1 MDLRNKMTNPTSLK
15 LLIFGGTGVLGQAIA
30 AKFKSHGYEV
40 TYGVRKVSNPKDQFL
55 LPITNTPVPDLLKGQ
70 LFDAIIFAQGANI
83 NDSVMNNS
91 LDDLNKLFEANVS
104 FITETTKSLI
114 SLNLIKHK
122 AKMVVLSS
130 FWEQVTR
137 QEKMSYTITKAAVG
151 GLVRSLAVDLG
162 RQKKILV
169 NGILPGIVNSP
180 MVARTLSPE
189 QIANVVSQ
197 TPIGELATP
206 VDVANS
212 VYMFGSDLNTGIS
225 GQSIFVDR
233 GFSVAR
239 TI

>member
-1 MDLRNKMTNPTSLK
+1 MPN
-15 LLIFGGTGVLGQAIA
+15 LLIFGSTGALGSAILEKYRA
-30 AKFKSHGYEV
+30 EKWDV
-40 TYGVRKVSNPKDQFL
+40 TCAVRKVVNDCDIQ
-55 LPITNTPVPDLLKGQ
+55 LPLTSDALGSKK
-70 LFDAIIFAQGANI
+70 FDAVVFAQGANV
-83 NDSVMNNS
+83 NGSAMQTGTKE
-91 LDDLNKLFEANVS
+91 LNELFEANVTVIAES
-104 FITETTKSLI
+104 VSTLMGANAINEGGR
-114 SLNLIKHK
+114 
-122 AKMVVLSS
+122 VVILSS
-130 FWEQVTR
+130 IWEQFTR
-137 QEKMSYTITKAAVG
+137 QEKFAYSVTKAAVG

-189 QIANVVSQ
+189 QIANVLSQ

-212 VYMFGSDLNTGIS
+212 VYMFGSALNTGIS

>member
-1 MDLRNKMTNPTSLK
+1 MPN
-15 LLIFGGTGVLGQAIA
+15 LLIFGSTGTLGGAILDKYRA
-30 AKFKSHGYEV
+30 EKWDV
-40 TYGVRKVSNPKDQFL
+40 TCAVRKVINDCDIQ
-55 LPITNTPVPDLLKGQ
+55 LPLTSAVLGSKK
-70 LFDAIIFAQGANI
+70 FDAVVFAQGANV
-83 NDSVMNNS
+83 NGSAMQTGTKE
-91 LDDLNKLFEANVS
+91 LNELFEANVTVIAES
-104 FITETTKSLI
+104 VSTLMGAGAINEGGR
-114 SLNLIKHK
+114 
-122 AKMVVLSS
+122 VVILSS
-130 FWEQVTR
+130 LWEQFTR
-137 QEKMSYTITKAAVG
+137 QEKFAYSVTKAAVG

-169 NGILPGIVNSP
+169 NGILPGIINSP

-197 TPIGELATP
+197 TPVGDLATP

-212 VYMFGSDLNTGIS
+212 VYMFGSSLNTGIS

>member
-1 MDLRNKMTNPTSLK
+1 MPN
-15 LLIFGGTGVLGQAIA
+15 LLIFGSTGTLGGAILDKYRA
-30 AKFKSHGYEV
+30 EKWDITCA
-40 TYGVRKVSNPKDQFL
+40 VRKVVNDCDIQ
-55 LPITNTPVPDLLKGQ
+55 LPLTSAVLGSKK
-70 LFDAIIFAQGANI
+70 FDVVVFAQGANV
-83 NDSVMNNS
+83 NGSAMQTGTKE
-91 LDDLNKLFEANVS
+91 LNELFEANVTVIAES
-104 FITETTKSLI
+104 VSVLMGAGSINEGGR
-114 SLNLIKHK
+114 
-122 AKMVVLSS
+122 VVILSS
-130 FWEQVTR
+130 LWEQFTR
-137 QEKMSYTITKAAVG
+137 QEKFAYSVTKAAVG

-169 NGILPGIVNSP
+169 NGILPGIINSP

-197 TPIGELATP
+197 TPIGDLATP

-212 VYMFGSDLNTGIS
+212 VYMFGSSLNTGIS

>member
-1 MDLRNKMTNPTSLK
+1 MPN
-15 LLIFGGTGVLGQAIA
+15 LLIFGSTGTLGGAILDKYRA
-30 AKFKSHGYEV
+30 EKWDV
-40 TYGVRKVSNPKDQFL
+40 TCAVRKVVNDCDIQ
-55 LPITNTPVPDLLKGQ
+55 VPLTSDVLGSRK
-70 LFDAIIFAQGANI
+70 FDAVVFAQGANV
-83 NDSVMNNS
+83 NGSAMQTGTKE
-91 LDDLNKLFEANVS
+91 LNELFEANVTVIAES
-104 FITETTKSLI
+104 VSTLMGADAINEGGR
-114 SLNLIKHK
+114 
-122 AKMVVLSS
+122 VVILSS
-130 FWEQVTR
+130 LWEQFTR
-137 QEKMSYTITKAAVG
+137 QEKFAYSVTKAAVG

-169 NGILPGIVNSP
+169 NGILPGIINSP

-197 TPIGELATP
+197 TPVGDLATP

-212 VYMFGSDLNTGIS
+212 VYMFGSTLNTGIS

>member
-1 MDLRNKMTNPTSLK
+1 MPN
-15 LLIFGGTGVLGQAIA
+15 LLIFGSTGTLGGAILDKYRA
-30 AKFKSHGYEV
+30 EKWDITCA
-40 TYGVRKVSNPKDQFL
+40 VRKVVNDCDIQ
-55 LPITNTPVPDLLKGQ
+55 LPLTSVVLGSRK
-70 LFDAIIFAQGANI
+70 FDAVVFAQGANV
-83 NDSVMNNS
+83 NGSAMQTGTKE
-91 LDDLNKLFEANVS
+91 LNELFEANVTVIAES
-104 FITETTKSLI
+104 VSTLMGANAINEGGR
-114 SLNLIKHK
+114 
-122 AKMVVLSS
+122 VVILSS
-130 FWEQVTR
+130 LWEQFTR
-137 QEKMSYTITKAAVG
+137 QEKFAYSVTKAAVG

>member
-1 MDLRNKMTNPTSLK
+1 MPS
-15 LLIFGGTGVLGQAIA
+15 LLIFGSTGTLGGAILDKYRA
-30 AKFKSHGYEV
+30 EKWDV
-40 TYGVRKVSNPKDQFL
+40 TCAVRKVVNDCDIQ
-55 LPITNTPVPDLLKGQ
+55 LPLTSAILASKK
-70 LFDAIIFAQGANI
+70 FDAVVFAQGANV
-83 NDSVMNNS
+83 NGSAMQTGTKE
-91 LDDLNKLFEANVS
+91 LKELFEANVTVIAES
-104 FITETTKSLI
+104 VSTLMGINAINEGGR
-114 SLNLIKHK
+114 
-122 AKMVVLSS
+122 VVILSS
-130 FWEQVTR
+130 IWEQFTR
-137 QEKMSYTITKAAVG
+137 QEKFAYSVTKAAVG

-189 QIANVVSQ
+189 QIANVLSQ

-206 VDVANS
+206 ADVANS
-212 VYMFGSDLNTGIS
+212 VYMFGSALNTGIS

>member
-1 MDLRNKMTNPTSLK
+1 MPS
-15 LLIFGGTGVLGQAIA
+15 LLIFGSTGTLGGAILDKYRAEKWDVTCAVRKVVNDCDIQLPLTSGVLGS
-30 AKFKSHGYEV
+30 KK
-40 TYGVRKVSNPKDQFL
+40 
-55 LPITNTPVPDLLKGQ
+55 
-70 LFDAIIFAQGANI
+70 FDAVVFAQGANV
-83 NDSVMNNS
+83 NGSAMQTGTKE
-91 LDDLNKLFEANVS
+91 LNELFEANVTVIAES
-104 FITETTKSLI
+104 VSTLMGANAINEGGR
-114 SLNLIKHK
+114 
-122 AKMVVLSS
+122 VVILSS
-130 FWEQVTR
+130 LWEQFTR
-137 QEKMSYTITKAAVG
+137 QEKFAYSVTKAAVG

-169 NGILPGIVNSP
+169 NGILPGIINSP

-197 TPIGELATP
+197 TPVGDLATP

-212 VYMFGSDLNTGIS
+212 VYMFGSNLNTGIS

>member
-1 MDLRNKMTNPTSLK
+1 MPN
-15 LLIFGGTGVLGQAIA
+15 LLIFGSTGTLGGAILDKYRA
-30 AKFKSHGYEV
+30 EKWDV
-40 TYGVRKVSNPKDQFL
+40 TCAVRKVVNDCDIQ
-55 LPITNTPVPDLLKGQ
+55 LPLTSAVLGSKK
-70 LFDAIIFAQGANI
+70 FDAVVFAQGANV
-83 NDSVMNNS
+83 NGSAMQTGTKE
-91 LDDLNKLFEANVS
+91 LNELFEANVTVIAES
-104 FITETTKSLI
+104 VSTLI
-114 SLNLIKHK
+114 GAGAINEGGR
-122 AKMVVLSS
+122 VVILSS
-130 FWEQVTR
+130 LWEQFTR
-137 QEKMSYTITKAAVG
+137 QEKFAYSVTKAAVG

-197 TPIGELATP
+197 TPVGDLATP

-212 VYMFGSDLNTGIS
+212 VYMFGSSLNTGIS

>member
-1 MDLRNKMTNPTSLK
+1 MPN
-15 LLIFGGTGVLGQAIA
+15 LLIFGSTGTLGGAILERYRA
-30 AKFKSHGYEV
+30 EKWDV
-40 TYGVRKVSNPKDQFL
+40 TCAVRKVVNDCDIQ
-55 LPITNTPVPDLLKGQ
+55 LPLTSDVIGGKK
-70 LFDAIIFAQGANI
+70 FDAVVFAQGANV
-83 NDSVMNNS
+83 NGSAMQTGTKE
-91 LDDLNKLFEANVS
+91 LNELFEANVTVIAES
-104 FITETTKSLI
+104 VSTLMGANAINEGGR
-114 SLNLIKHK
+114 
-122 AKMVVLSS
+122 VVILSS
-130 FWEQVTR
+130 LWEQFTR
-137 QEKMSYTITKAAVG
+137 QEKFAYSVTKAAVG

-189 QIANVVSQ
+189 QVANVLGQ
-197 TPIGELATP
+197 TPGGELASP

-212 VYMFGSDLNTGIS
+212 VYMFGSALNTGIS

>member
-1 MDLRNKMTNPTSLK
+1 MPS
-15 LLIFGGTGVLGQAIA
+15 LLIFGSTGTLGGAILDKYRA
-30 AKFKSHGYEV
+30 EKWDV
-40 TYGVRKVSNPKDQFL
+40 TCAVRKVVNDCDIQ
-55 LPITNTPVPDLLKGQ
+55 LPLTSAILASKK
-70 LFDAIIFAQGANI
+70 FDAVVFAQGANV
-83 NDSVMNNS
+83 NGSAMQTGTKE
-91 LDDLNKLFEANVS
+91 LNELFEANVTVIAES
-104 FITETTKSLI
+104 VSTLMGANAINEGGR
-114 SLNLIKHK
+114 
-122 AKMVVLSS
+122 VVILSS
-130 FWEQVTR
+130 LWEQFTR
-137 QEKMSYTITKAAVG
+137 QEKFAYSVTKAAVG

-169 NGILPGIVNSP
+169 NGILPGIINSP

-197 TPIGELATP
+197 TPVGDLATT

-212 VYMFGSDLNTGIS
+212 VYMFGSNLNTGIS

>member
-1 MDLRNKMTNPTSLK
+1 MPN
-15 LLIFGGTGVLGQAIA
+15 LLIFGSTGTLGGAILDKYRA
-30 AKFKSHGYEV
+30 EKWDITCA
-40 TYGVRKVSNPKDQFL
+40 VRKVVNDCDIQ
-55 LPITNTPVPDLLKGQ
+55 LPLTSAILGDKK
-70 LFDAIIFAQGANI
+70 FDAVVFAQGANV
-83 NDSVMNNS
+83 NGSAMQTGTKE
-91 LDDLNKLFEANVS
+91 LNELFEANVTVIAES
-104 FITETTKSLI
+104 VSVLMGAGSINEGGR
-114 SLNLIKHK
+114 
-122 AKMVVLSS
+122 VVILSS
-130 FWEQVTR
+130 LWEQFTR
-137 QEKMSYTITKAAVG
+137 QEKFAYSVTKAAVG

-169 NGILPGIVNSP
+169 NGILPGIINSP

-197 TPIGELATP
+197 TPIGDLATP

-212 VYMFGSDLNTGIS
+212 VYMFGSSLNTGIS

>member
-1 MDLRNKMTNPTSLK
+1 MPN
-15 LLIFGGTGVLGQAIA
+15 LLIFGSTGTLGGAILDKYRAEKWDITCAVRKVVNDCDIQLPLTSGVLG
-30 AKFKSHGYEV
+30 S
-40 TYGVRKVSNPKDQFL
+40 RK
-55 LPITNTPVPDLLKGQ
+55 
-70 LFDAIIFAQGANI
+70 FDAVVFAQGANVNGSAMQTGTKELI
-83 NDSVMNNS
+83 E
-91 LDDLNKLFEANVS
+91 LFEANVTVIAES
-104 FITETTKSLI
+104 VSTLMGANAINEGGR
-114 SLNLIKHK
+114 
-122 AKMVVLSS
+122 VVILSS
-130 FWEQVTR
+130 LWEQFTR
-137 QEKMSYTITKAAVG
+137 QEKFAYSVTKAAVG

-212 VYMFGSDLNTGIS
+212 VYMFGSSLNTGIS

>member
-1 MDLRNKMTNPTSLK
+1 MPN
-15 LLIFGGTGVLGQAIA
+15 LLIFGSTGTLGGAILDKYRA
-30 AKFKSHGYEV
+30 EKWDITCA
-40 TYGVRKVSNPKDQFL
+40 VRKVVNDCDIQ
-55 LPITNTPVPDLLKGQ
+55 LPLTSAILGDKK
-70 LFDAIIFAQGANI
+70 FDAVVFAQGANV
-83 NDSVMNNS
+83 NGSAMQTGTKE
-91 LDDLNKLFEANVS
+91 LNELFEANVTVIAES
-104 FITETTKSLI
+104 VSALMGAGSINEGGR
-114 SLNLIKHK
+114 
-122 AKMVVLSS
+122 VVILSS
-130 FWEQVTR
+130 LWEQFTR
-137 QEKMSYTITKAAVG
+137 QEKFAYSVTKAAVG

-169 NGILPGIVNSP
+169 NGILPGIINSP

-197 TPIGELATP
+197 TPIGDLATP

-212 VYMFGSDLNTGIS
+212 VYMFGSSLNTGIS

>member
-1 MDLRNKMTNPTSLK
+1 MPN
-15 LLIFGGTGVLGQAIA
+15 LLIFGSTGTLGGAILDKYRA
-30 AKFKSHGYEV
+30 EKWDV
-40 TYGVRKVSNPKDQFL
+40 TCAVRKVVNDCDIQ
-55 LPITNTPVPDLLKGQ
+55 LPLTSDVLGSRK
-70 LFDAIIFAQGANI
+70 FDAVVFAQGANV
-83 NDSVMNNS
+83 NGSAMQTGTKE
-91 LDDLNKLFEANVS
+91 LNELFEANVTVIAES
-104 FITETTKSLI
+104 ASTLMGANAINEG
-114 SLNLIKHK
+114 
-122 AKMVVLSS
+122 ARVVILSS
-130 FWEQVTR
+130 LWEQFTR
-137 QEKMSYTITKAAVG
+137 QEKFAYSVTKAAVG

-169 NGILPGIVNSP
+169 NGILPGIINSP

-197 TPIGELATP
+197 TPIGDLATP

-212 VYMFGSDLNTGIS
+212 VYMFGSALNTGIS

>member
-1 MDLRNKMTNPTSLK
+1 MPN
-15 LLIFGGTGVLGQAIA
+15 LLIFGSTGTLGGAILDKYRAEKWGVTCA
-30 AKFKSHGYEV
+30 
-40 TYGVRKVSNPKDQFL
+40 VRKVVNDCDIQ
-55 LPITNTPVPDLLKGQ
+55 LPLTSAILGDKK
-70 LFDAIIFAQGANI
+70 FDAVVFAQGANV
-83 NDSVMNNS
+83 NGSAMQTGTKE
-91 LDDLNKLFEANVS
+91 LNELFEANVTVIAES
-104 FITETTKSLI
+104 VSVLMGADAINEGGR
-114 SLNLIKHK
+114 
-122 AKMVVLSS
+122 VVILSS
-130 FWEQVTR
+130 LWEQFAR
-137 QEKMSYTITKAAVG
+137 QEKFAYSVTKAAVG

-169 NGILPGIVNSP
+169 NGILPGIINSP

-197 TPIGELATP
+197 TPIGELAST

-212 VYMFGSDLNTGIS
+212 VYMFGSSLNTGIS

>member
-1 MDLRNKMTNPTSLK
+1 MPS
-15 LLIFGGTGVLGQAIA
+15 LLIFGSTGTLGGAILEKYRA
-30 AKFKSHGYEV
+30 EKWDV
-40 TYGVRKVSNPKDQFL
+40 TCAVRKVVNDCDIQLPLTSNVLDGK
-55 LPITNTPVPDLLKGQ
+55 K
-70 LFDAIIFAQGANI
+70 FDAVVFAQGANV
-83 NDSVMNNS
+83 NGSAMQTGTKE
-91 LDDLNKLFEANVS
+91 LKELFEANVTVIAES
-104 FITETTKSLI
+104 ISSLMGKNAI
-114 SLNLIKHK
+114 NEGGR
-122 AKMVVLSS
+122 VVILSS
-130 FWEQVTR
+130 IWEQFTR
-137 QEKMSYTITKAAVG
+137 QEKFAYSVTKAAVG

-189 QIANVVSQ
+189 QIANVLSQ

-212 VYMFGSDLNTGIS
+212 VYMFGSSLNTGIS

>member
-1 MDLRNKMTNPTSLK
+1 MRPQIIAQDSSDSNFV
-15 LLIFGGTGVLGQAIA
+15 LLAVENYTV
-30 AKFKSHGYEV
+30 
-40 TYGVRKVSNPKDQFL
+40 
-55 LPITNTPVPDLLKGQ
+55 LLKFFHVIHKRFNYTIHAVQ
-70 LFDAIIFAQGANI
+70 FHILLKCQGANV
-83 NDSVMNNS
+83 NGSAMQTGTKE
-91 LDDLNKLFEANVS
+91 LNELFEANVTVIAES
-104 FITETTKSLI
+104 VSTLMGANAINEGGR
-114 SLNLIKHK
+114 
-122 AKMVVLSS
+122 VVILSS
-130 FWEQVTR
+130 LWEQFTR
-137 QEKMSYTITKAAVG
+137 QEKFAYSVTKAAVG

-189 QIANVVSQ
+189 QIANVLSQ

-206 VDVANS
+206 ADVANS
-212 VYMFGSDLNTGIS
+212 VYMFGSALNTGIS

>member
-1 MDLRNKMTNPTSLK
+1 MPN
-15 LLIFGGTGVLGQAIA
+15 LLIFGSTGTLGGAILDKYRA
-30 AKFKSHGYEV
+30 EKWDV
-40 TYGVRKVSNPKDQFL
+40 TCTVRKVVNDCDIQ
-55 LPITNTPVPDLLKGQ
+55 LPLTSAVLGSKK
-70 LFDAIIFAQGANI
+70 FDAVVFAQGANV
-83 NDSVMNNS
+83 NGSAMQTGTKE
-91 LDDLNKLFEANVS
+91 LNELFEANVTVIAES
-104 FITETTKSLI
+104 VSTLMGAGSINEGGR
-114 SLNLIKHK
+114 
-122 AKMVVLSS
+122 VVILSS
-130 FWEQVTR
+130 LWEQFTR
-137 QEKMSYTITKAAVG
+137 QEKFAYSVTKAAVG

-189 QIANVVSQ
+189 QIANVLSQ

-212 VYMFGSDLNTGIS
+212 VYMFGSALNTGIS

>member
-1 MDLRNKMTNPTSLK
+1 MPS
-15 LLIFGGTGVLGQAIA
+15 LLIFGSTGTLGGAILDKYRA
-30 AKFKSHGYEV
+30 EKWDV
-40 TYGVRKVSNPKDQFL
+40 TCAVRKVVNDCDIQ
-55 LPITNTPVPDLLKGQ
+55 LPLTAAVLGSKK
-70 LFDAIIFAQGANI
+70 FDAVVFAQGANV
-83 NDSVMNNS
+83 NGSAMQTGTKE
-91 LDDLNKLFEANVS
+91 LNELFEANVTVIAES
-104 FITETTKSLI
+104 VSTLMGANAINEG
-114 SLNLIKHK
+114 
-122 AKMVVLSS
+122 ARVVILSS
-130 FWEQVTR
+130 LWEQFTR
-137 QEKMSYTITKAAVG
+137 QEKFAYSVTKAAVG

-169 NGILPGIVNSP
+169 NGILPGIINSP

-197 TPIGELATP
+197 TPVGNLATP

-212 VYMFGSDLNTGIS
+212 VYMFGSNLNTGIS

>member
-1 MDLRNKMTNPTSLK
+1 MPN
-15 LLIFGGTGVLGQAIA
+15 LLILGSTGALGGAILE
-30 AKFKSHGYEV
+30 KYRVEKWDV
-40 TYGVRKVSNPKDQFL
+40 TCAVRKVVNSCDIQ
-55 LPITNTPVPDLLKGQ
+55 LPLTPDALGSKK
-70 LFDAIIFAQGANI
+70 FDAVVFAQGANV
-83 NDSVMNNS
+83 NGSAMQTGTKE
-91 LDDLNKLFEANVS
+91 LNELFEANVTVIAES
-104 FITETTKSLI
+104 VSTLMGANAINEGGR
-114 SLNLIKHK
+114 
-122 AKMVVLSS
+122 VVILSS
-130 FWEQVTR
+130 LWEQFTR
-137 QEKMSYTITKAAVG
+137 QEKFAYSVTKAAVG

-212 VYMFGSDLNTGIS
+212 VYMFGSNLNTGIS

-233 GFSVAR
+233 GFSIAR

>member
-1 MDLRNKMTNPTSLK
+1 MPN
-15 LLIFGGTGVLGQAIA
+15 LLIFGSTGTLGGAILDKYRA
-30 AKFKSHGYEV
+30 EKWDITCA
-40 TYGVRKVSNPKDQFL
+40 VRKVVNDCDIQ
-55 LPITNTPVPDLLKGQ
+55 LPLTSDVLGSRK
-70 LFDAIIFAQGANI
+70 FDAVVFAQGANV
-83 NDSVMNNS
+83 NGSAMQTGTKE
-91 LDDLNKLFEANVS
+91 LNELFEANVTVIAES
-104 FITETTKSLI
+104 VSTLMGANAINEGGR
-114 SLNLIKHK
+114 
-122 AKMVVLSS
+122 VVILSS
-130 FWEQVTR
+130 LWEQFTR
-137 QEKMSYTITKAAVG
+137 QEKFAYSVTKAAVG

-169 NGILPGIVNSP
+169 NGILPGIINSP

-212 VYMFGSDLNTGIS
+212 VYMFGSRLNTGIS

>member
-1 MDLRNKMTNPTSLK
+1 MPN
-15 LLIFGGTGVLGQAIA
+15 LLIFGSTGTLGGAILDKYRA
-30 AKFKSHGYEV
+30 EKWDV
-40 TYGVRKVSNPKDQFL
+40 TCAVRKVVNDCDIQ
-55 LPITNTPVPDLLKGQ
+55 LPLTSDVLGSKK
-70 LFDAIIFAQGANI
+70 FDAVVFAQGANV
-83 NDSVMNNS
+83 NGSAMQTGTKE
-91 LDDLNKLFEANVS
+91 LNELFEANVTVIAES
-104 FITETTKSLI
+104 I
-114 SLNLIKHK
+114 STLMGANAINEG
-122 AKMVVLSS
+122 ARVVILSS
-130 FWEQVTR
+130 LWEQFTR
-137 QEKMSYTITKAAVG
+137 QEKFAYSVTKAAVG

-169 NGILPGIVNSP
+169 NGILPGIINSP

-197 TPIGELATP
+197 TPVGDLATQ

-212 VYMFGSDLNTGIS
+212 VYMFGSALNTGIS

>member
-1 MDLRNKMTNPTSLK
+1 MPD
-15 LLIFGGTGVLGQAIA
+15 LLIFGSTGTLGGAILERYRA
-30 AKFKSHGYEV
+30 EKWDV
-40 TYGVRKVSNPKDQFL
+40 TCAVRKVVNDCDIQLPLTSDVLGSNK
-55 LPITNTPVPDLLKGQ
+55 
-70 LFDAIIFAQGANI
+70 FDAVVFAQGANV
-83 NDSVMNNS
+83 NGSAMQTGTKE
-91 LDDLNKLFEANVS
+91 LNELFEANVTVIAES
-104 FITETTKSLI
+104 VSTLMGANAINEGGR
-114 SLNLIKHK
+114 
-122 AKMVVLSS
+122 VVILSS
-130 FWEQVTR
+130 LWEQFTR
-137 QEKMSYTITKAAVG
+137 QEKFAYSVTKAAVG

-189 QIANVVSQ
+189 QVANVLGQ
-197 TPIGELATP
+197 TPGGELASP

-212 VYMFGSDLNTGIS
+212 VYMFGSALNTGIS

>member
-1 MDLRNKMTNPTSLK
+1 MPS
-15 LLIFGGTGVLGQAIA
+15 LLIFGSTGTLGGAILDKYRA
-30 AKFKSHGYEV
+30 EKWDV
-40 TYGVRKVSNPKDQFL
+40 TCAVRKVVNDCDIQ
-55 LPITNTPVPDLLKGQ
+55 LPLTSAILASKK
-70 LFDAIIFAQGANI
+70 FDAVVFAQGANV
-83 NDSVMNNS
+83 NGSAMQTGTKE
-91 LDDLNKLFEANVS
+91 LNELFEANVTVIAES
-104 FITETTKSLI
+104 VSTLMGANSINEGGR
-114 SLNLIKHK
+114 
-122 AKMVVLSS
+122 VVILSS
-130 FWEQVTR
+130 LWEQFTR
-137 QEKMSYTITKAAVG
+137 QEKFAYSVTKAAVG

-169 NGILPGIVNSP
+169 NGILPGIINSP

-197 TPIGELATP
+197 TPVGDLATT

-212 VYMFGSDLNTGIS
+212 VYMFGSNLNTGIS

>member
-1 MDLRNKMTNPTSLK
+1 MPN
-15 LLIFGGTGVLGQAIA
+15 LLIFGSTGTLGGAILD
-30 AKFKSHGYEV
+30 KYCSEKWDV
-40 TYGVRKVSNPKDQFL
+40 TCAVRKAVNDCDIQ
-55 LPITNTPVPDLLKGQ
+55 LPLTSAILAGKK
-70 LFDAIIFAQGANI
+70 FDAVVFAQGANV
-83 NDSVMNNS
+83 NGSAMQTGTKE
-91 LDDLNKLFEANVS
+91 LNELFEANVTVIAES
-104 FITETTKSLI
+104 VSTLMGADAI
-114 SLNLIKHK
+114 NQGGR
-122 AKMVVLSS
+122 VVILSS
-130 FWEQVTR
+130 LWEQFTR
-137 QEKMSYTITKAAVG
+137 QEKFAYSVTKAAVG

-169 NGILPGIVNSP
+169 NGILPGIINSP

-189 QIANVVSQ
+189 QIATVVSQ

>member
-1 MDLRNKMTNPTSLK
+1 MPN
-15 LLIFGGTGVLGQAIA
+15 LLIFGSTGTLGGAILDKYRA
-30 AKFKSHGYEV
+30 EKWDV
-40 TYGVRKVSNPKDQFL
+40 TCAVRKVVNDCDIQ
-55 LPITNTPVPDLLKGQ
+55 LPLTSVVLGSRK
-70 LFDAIIFAQGANI
+70 FDAVVFAQGANV
-83 NDSVMNNS
+83 NGSAMQTGTKE
-91 LDDLNKLFEANVS
+91 LNELFEANVTVIAES
-104 FITETTKSLI
+104 VSTLMRANAINEGGR
-114 SLNLIKHK
+114 
-122 AKMVVLSS
+122 VVILSS
-130 FWEQVTR
+130 LWEQFTR
-137 QEKMSYTITKAAVG
+137 QEKFAYSVTKAAVG

>member
-1 MDLRNKMTNPTSLK
+1 MPN
-15 LLIFGGTGVLGQAIA
+15 LLIFGSTGTLGGAILDKYRA
-30 AKFKSHGYEV
+30 EKWDV
-40 TYGVRKVSNPKDQFL
+40 TCAVRKVVNDCDIQ
-55 LPITNTPVPDLLKGQ
+55 LPLTSAVLDSKK
-70 LFDAIIFAQGANI
+70 FDAVVFAQGANV
-83 NDSVMNNS
+83 NGSAMQTGTKE
-91 LDDLNKLFEANVS
+91 LNELFEANVTVIAES
-104 FITETTKSLI
+104 VSTLMGAGSINEGGR
-114 SLNLIKHK
+114 
-122 AKMVVLSS
+122 VVILSS
-130 FWEQVTR
+130 LWEQFTR
-137 QEKMSYTITKAAVG
+137 QEKFAYSVTKAAVG

-197 TPIGELATP
+197 TPVGDLATP

-212 VYMFGSDLNTGIS
+212 VYMFGSSLNTGIS

>member
-1 MDLRNKMTNPTSLK
+1 MQN
-15 LLIFGGTGVLGQAIA
+15 LLIFGSTGTLGGAILDKYRA
-30 AKFKSHGYEV
+30 EKWDV
-40 TYGVRKVSNPKDQFL
+40 TCAVRKVVNDCDIQ
-55 LPITNTPVPDLLKGQ
+55 LPLSSEVLGNKK
-70 LFDAIIFAQGANI
+70 FDAVVFAQGANV
-83 NDSVMNNS
+83 NGSAMQTGTKE
-91 LDDLNKLFEANVS
+91 LNELFEANVTVIAES
-104 FITETTKSLI
+104 VSTLMGADAINEGGR
-114 SLNLIKHK
+114 
-122 AKMVVLSS
+122 VVILSS
-130 FWEQVTR
+130 LWEQFTR
-137 QEKMSYTITKAAVG
+137 QEKFAYSVTKAAVG

-189 QIANVVSQ
+189 QIANVVGQ
-197 TPIGELATP
+197 TPSGELATP

-212 VYMFGSDLNTGIS
+212 VYMFGSAINTGIS

>member
-1 MDLRNKMTNPTSLK
+1 MPT
-15 LLIFGGTGVLGQAIA
+15 LLIFGSTGTLGGAILDKYRA
-30 AKFKSHGYEV
+30 EKWDV
-40 TYGVRKVSNPKDQFL
+40 TCAVRKVVNDCDIQ
-55 LPITNTPVPDLLKGQ
+55 VPLTLDVLGSRK
-70 LFDAIIFAQGANI
+70 FDAVVFAQGANV
-83 NDSVMNNS
+83 NGSAMQTGTKE
-91 LDDLNKLFEANVS
+91 LNELFEANVTVIAES
-104 FITETTKSLI
+104 VSTLMGANAINEGGR
-114 SLNLIKHK
+114 
-122 AKMVVLSS
+122 VVILSS
-130 FWEQVTR
+130 LWEQFTR
-137 QEKMSYTITKAAVG
+137 QEKFAYSVTKAAVG

-169 NGILPGIVNSP
+169 NGILPGIINSP

-197 TPIGELATP
+197 TPVGDLATQ

-212 VYMFGSDLNTGIS
+212 VYMFGSALNTGIS

>member
-1 MDLRNKMTNPTSLK
+1 MPN
-15 LLIFGGTGVLGQAIA
+15 LLIFGSTGTLGGAILDKYRA
-30 AKFKSHGYEV
+30 EKWDV
-40 TYGVRKVSNPKDQFL
+40 TCAVRKVVNDCDIQ
-55 LPITNTPVPDLLKGQ
+55 LPLTSTIIGDKK
-70 LFDAIIFAQGANI
+70 FDAVVFAQGANV
-83 NDSVMNNS
+83 NGSAMQTGTKE
-91 LDDLNKLFEANVS
+91 LNELFEANVTVIAES
-104 FITETTKSLI
+104 VSTLMGAGSINEGGR
-114 SLNLIKHK
+114 
-122 AKMVVLSS
+122 VVILSS
-130 FWEQVTR
+130 LWEQFTR
-137 QEKMSYTITKAAVG
+137 QEKFAYSVTKAAVG

-169 NGILPGIVNSP
+169 NGILPGIINSP

-197 TPIGELATP
+197 TPIGDLATP

-212 VYMFGSDLNTGIS
+212 VYMFGSSLNTGIS

>member
-1 MDLRNKMTNPTSLK
+1 MPN
-15 LLIFGGTGVLGQAIA
+15 LLIFGSTGTLGGAILDKYRA
-30 AKFKSHGYEV
+30 EKWDV
-40 TYGVRKVSNPKDQFL
+40 TCAVRKVVNDCDIQ
-55 LPITNTPVPDLLKGQ
+55 LPLTSTILGDKK
-70 LFDAIIFAQGANI
+70 FDAVVFAQGANV
-83 NDSVMNNS
+83 NGSAMQTGTKE
-91 LDDLNKLFEANVS
+91 LNELFEANVTVIAES
-104 FITETTKSLI
+104 VSTLMGAGSINEGGR
-114 SLNLIKHK
+114 
-122 AKMVVLSS
+122 VVILSS
-130 FWEQVTR
+130 LWEQFTR
-137 QEKMSYTITKAAVG
+137 QEKFAYSVTKAAVG

-169 NGILPGIVNSP
+169 NGVLPGIINSP

-197 TPIGELATP
+197 TPIGDLATP

-212 VYMFGSDLNTGIS
+212 VYMFGSSLNTGIS